1 LDIILHI
8 LQIHLQIED
17 GAVEIRSLAVFR
29 EQVMYALSRG
39 CIVCVGLGRPWK
51 TCRIHGCFFTN
62 VT

>member
-29 EQVMYALSRG
+29 EQVMYALGRG
-39 CIVCVGLGRPWK
+39 CIVCVGLGRP
-51 TCRIHGCFFTN
+51 
-62 VT
+62 